1 MTNSVY
7 KIHLNRLRDGRGQG
21 RGADYIPFIQANDNK
36 VASEGWLTRT
46 PGWHSNRIHHT
57 LYKYGYQYLLV

>member
-46 PGWHSNRIHHT
+46 QAGIQT
-57 LYKYGYQYLLV
+57 GYIIRCINMGISIC